1 MLFDEATLRKLN
13 RLSLVAGRV
22 RAGVL
27 KGERRS
33 TRRGAGTEFADF
45 RRYTPGE
52 DLRRV
57 DWKVYARLDRPFLKL
72 FEEEEDLAVH
82 IFLDA
87 SRSMD
92 WSEAEENKFRYA
104 RRLAA
109 GLGAIALGSG
119 DRLSL
124 LPLASGRRLEPFG
137 PARGPAATA
146 RLLLYLEELQVSG
159 SAELERDLKR
169 YALSARRPG
178 LAFLLSDLLAP
189 GDPLGGLVELQRRG
203 YEAAVIHLLSP
214 EELDPPLAGDLRLVD
229 VETGQA
235 QEVSLDGGLRDL
247 YRQRLQ
253 AWQEGIAAECR
264 RFGLRYLAL
273 STALPWERFILQE
286 LRRAG
291 VIR

>member
-13 RLSLVAGRV
+13 RLTLVAGRV
-22 RAGVL
+22 RAGAM

-45 RRYTPGE
+45 RSYTPGE

-92 WSEAEENKFRYA
+92 WSEAEENKFLYA

-137 PARGPAATA
+137 PARGPAALA
-146 RLLLYLEELQVSG
+146 RLLLYLEGLQVSG
-159 SAELERDLKR
+159 SAELEMDLKR

-178 LAFLLSDLLAP
+178 LVFLLSDLLAP
-189 GDPLGGLVELQRRG
+189 GDPLAGLVELQRRG

-229 VETGQA
+229 VETGQT

-247 YRQRLQ
+247 YRRRLE

-273 STALPWERFILQE
+273 STALPWDRFILHE

-291 VIR
+291 MVR